1 MANIIDL
8 KLLGDKALQ
17 RNIDKLTNAVQKK
30 IVRKALRAEGKL
42 LLADIKARILS
53 IRVTG
58 RHTDPLARLTKLR
71 AIKRSRNRIGVQ
83 IVTPT
88 RDELGIP
95 SDAGYWPAHMEL
107 GTATNSATSFLRIVA
122 NAGKEVRLARIA
134 KGMGNGITAEA
145 RKRQKIK
152 GRA

>member
-71 AIKRSRNRIGVQ
+71 AIKRSRSRIGVQ

-95 SDAGYWPAHMEL
+95 KDAGYWPAHMEL
-107 GTATNSATSFLRIVA
+107 GSSTGPATSYLRVVTNA
-122 NAGKEVRLARIA
+122 NKEIRLARIA
-134 KGMGNGITAEA
+134 RGIGKGIIAETI
-145 RKRQKIK
+145 KIK
-152 GRA
+152 NTKG